1 MAGFWL
7 SRTITSCM
15 QVAVLPLASV
25 TVQVTVLV
33 PTGNWLGAS
42 LRIVA
47 PGQLS
52 VMVGVPRFTPVAK
65 HWSASV
71 LTVPSSGQVMAGFWL
86 SRTITSCMQVAVLPP
101 ASVTVQVTVLVPTG
115 NWLGALLVRA
125 RPGQLSLMVGIP
137 RFTPVAKHW
146 TAAVLTVTSSG
157 QAMVGFWLSRTI
169 TFWVQVA
176 VLPLASVTV
185 QVTVLVPIGNWLGAL
200 LLMVEPGQLSVMVGL
215 PRFTPVAKH

>member
-7 SRTITSCM
+7 SRTITFWV
-15 QVAVLPLASV
+15 QVAVLPPASV

-71 LTVPSSGQVMAGFWL
+71 LTVTSSGQATAGFWL
-86 SRTITSCMQVAVLPP
+86 SRTITSCMQVAVFPLG
-101 ASVTVQVTVLVPTG
+101 SVTVQVTVLVPTG
-115 NWLGALLVRA
+115 NWLGALLGMA
-125 RPGQLSLMVGIP
+125 APGQLSLMVGIP

-146 TAAVLTVTSSG
+146 TAA
-157 QAMVGFWLSRTI
+157 
-169 TFWVQVA
+169 
-176 VLPLASVTV
+176 
-185 QVTVLVPIGNWLGAL
+185 
-200 LLMVEPGQLSVMVGL
+200 
-215 PRFTPVAKH
+215 